1 MKTKRWV
8 IAAPD
13 RARVGAL
20 SREGGYA
27 PLTAAVLAARGID
40 TPQAAAA
47 YLSRDRSGLCD
58 PLLLT
63 DMDKAVAVIR
73 SALERGEHI
82 VVYGD
87 YDVDGV
93 TAAVDSGRLTW
104 ARIEESL
111 QRILELKLRAGLL
124 E

>member
-20 SREGGYA
+20 SREGEYA

-93 TAAVDSGRLTW
+93 TATCILVDYLRSRGAVCEYYIPNRL
-104 ARIEESL
+104 RE
-111 QRILELKLRAGLL
+111 G
-124 E
+124 